1 LGGKRYPEEFKIE
14 AVKQV
19 TDRGYK
25 IGEIATS
32 LFYPSYQAPKL
43 LPNESEADFQS
54 GLQSLLSELDNPSP
68 LAVALVSQLNES
80 LWWIRRHTV
89 DKELLLHE
97 AMARLLSKAGD
108 HWDTYDYH
116 KVSKAL
122 EHCLNGSADK
132 DEEAWID
139 EILAE
144 SKLTLSD
151 LRVRAFKDAARHIK
165 MVDDLIHRQHQTIRH
180 LQRRIDSIDYKS
192 RLIKRM
198 DLELAALES
207 KQSAKGALTLDDK
220 SS

>member
-1 LGGKRYPEEFKIE
+1 MSVDHK
-14 AVKQV
+14 V
-19 TDRGYK
+19 
-25 IGEIATS
+25 S
-32 LFYPSYQAPKL
+32 SL
-43 LPNESEADFQS
+43 LPLLSSPRLLPDESEAEFQS

-68 LAVALVSQLNES
+68 LAVALVSQLNEC

-97 AMARLLSKAGD
+97 AMARILSKGGIYTE
-108 HWDTYDYH
+108 TYDNS
-116 KVSKAL
+116 KVSETL
-122 EHCLNGSADK
+122 ENYLDGSAGK
-132 DEEAWID
+132 GEAEWID

-180 LQRRIDSIDYKS
+180 LQRSIDSIDYKS

-207 KQSAKGALTLDDK
+207 KQPAKGALTLDAK
-220 SS
+220 PS

>member
-1 LGGKRYPEEFKIE
+1 MLYN
-14 AVKQV
+14 
-19 TDRGYK
+19 GYFGIYVDVAMPVEDK
-25 IGEIATS
+25 SKS
-32 LFYPSYQAPKL
+32 LLPFLASPKL
-43 LPNESEADFQS
+43 LPNESEAELQS

-97 AMARLLSKAGD
+97 AMARLLSREGSNWMGSGNGALS
-108 HWDTYDYH
+108 
-116 KVSKAL
+116 VAL
-122 EHCLNGSADK
+122 EHYLNGSAQK
-132 DEEAWID
+132 DQAALIEEALID
-139 EILAE
+139 AN
-144 SKLTLSD
+144 LTLSD
-151 LRVRAFKDAARHIK
+151 LRAKGFKDAARHIK

-180 LQRRIDSIDYKS
+180 LQRSIDSIDYKS

-207 KQSAKGALTLDDK
+207 MQSVKGALSLDDK